1 MTWAEV
7 DLTLVRQNA
16 LAIKSYV
23 DDRKLIAV
31 IKSDAYGHGLVP
43 VARALRPVAD
53 ILAVATVNEA
63 VELRNNQI
71 EAPIMIL
78 YSSLPQDVSAII
90 EHDLQPTVSD
100 PEFCKK
106 LFQLAVEKR
115 QIVRT
120 HVNIDTG
127 MNRDG
132 VWHQK
137 ATSFIDWLSSL
148 PQIEVASIF
157 THFATTDVNKSSR
170 MHKQLDRFKIVVSE
184 LRQQNILP
192 PTVHVAST
200 AALLSPFSTVETD
213 FNAVR
218 VGLGLYG
225 VLPVMT
231 KQMPFPLSP
240 ALTWK
245 ASVISVRNVKAGESV
260 SYGSDYKANID
271 QKLATLRVGYGDGY
285 PRQLSNNGQIM
296 IKNKLYPIVGQV
308 CMDVTICSLDLHNT
322 VSVGDTAILIG
333 QEMATN
339 LPVNQLANRA
349 GTIPYEILS
358 QINKRVP
365 RLYNTS

>member
-1 MTWAEV
+1 MAWAVV
-7 DLTLVRQNA
+7 DLTVVRQNA
-16 LAIKSYV
+16 LAIKSSV

-31 IKSDAYGHGLVP
+31 IKSNAYGHGLVP
-43 VARALRPVAD
+43 IARALRSVAD
-53 ILAVATVNEA
+53 MLAVATVNEA
-63 VELRNNQI
+63 IELRNNQI
-71 EAPIMIL
+71 DTPIMIL

-90 EHDLQPTVSD
+90 EHDLQPTVSS
-100 PEFCKK
+100 PEFCKS
-106 LFQLAVEKR
+106 LFQLASEKR
-115 QIVRT
+115 RTVRA

-132 VWHQK
+132 IRYQQ
-137 ATSFIDWLSSL
+137 ATSFIDWLLSL

-157 THFATTDVNKSSR
+157 THFATTDVNKSSQ
-170 MHKQLDRFKIVVSE
+170 MYKQLDRFKVVVSE

-192 PTVHVAST
+192 PIVHVAST
-200 AALLSPFSTVETD
+200 AALLSPISTIGTD

-225 VLPVMT
+225 VLPVMM
-231 KQMPFPLSP
+231 KRMPFPLSP

-245 ASVISVRNVKAGESV
+245 APVISVRNVKAGESV

-285 PRQLSNNGQIM
+285 PRQLSNNGQVM

-308 CMDVTICSLDLHNT
+308 CMDVTICSLDSYNT
-322 VSVGDTAILIG
+322 VSIGDTAILIG
-333 QEMATN
+333 QEIATN